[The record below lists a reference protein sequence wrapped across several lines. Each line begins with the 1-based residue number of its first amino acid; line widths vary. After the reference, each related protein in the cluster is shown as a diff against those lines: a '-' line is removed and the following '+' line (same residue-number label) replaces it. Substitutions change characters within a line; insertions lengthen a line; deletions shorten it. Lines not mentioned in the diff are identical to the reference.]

1 MLLGAQVMRVLVLAA
16 ALLAFC
22 QTAMASTVNFS
33 SSVFASNRTTTTV
46 TVDGVGLT
54 FWASSYLGDTF
65 FPATGLKFGY
75 QQMHA
80 LEAVA
85 TETIQILSLN
95 GKTAR
100 LSASG
105 HLLPFSIL
113 VENQIVRD
121 GLEFPKYSYGTLD
134 VSDSGIVITKGTR
147 FTLDVDFASN
157 NIGAETVLYNMGFEI
172 YTPPPI
178 PVPASGLLL
187 LTGLLG
193 AGLWKRR
200 REMA

>member
-1 MLLGAQVMRVLVLAA
+1 MRVLVLAA

-33 SSVFASNRTTTTV
+33 SSAFSSDKLTTTV
-46 TVDGVGLT
+46 TVDGVALT
-54 FWASSYLGDTF
+54 FWGSSYLGDKF

-80 LEAVA
+80 LQAVA
-85 TETIQILSLN
+85 TETIQILSVN
-95 GKTAR
+95 GKSAK

-113 VENQIVRD
+113 VENEVVRD
-121 GLEFPKYSYGTLD
+121 GLEFPLYSYGTLD
-134 VSDSGIVITKGTR
+134 VTDSGIIISKGTR

-157 NIGAETVLYNMGFEI
+157 NIGAETILYNMVFET

-178 PVPASGLLL
+178 PLPASGLLL

-193 AGLWKRR
+193 AGLWGRR
-200 REMA
+200 GKLA